1 MKNKYAAPVMKI
13 DRFSEE
19 NIVTNSTVLKEIKDR
34 NLTIDG
40 KSGEN
45 INLFSFDFTL

>member
-19 NIVTNSTVLKEIKDR
+19 NIVTNSTVLNEIKDGK
-34 NLTIDG
+34 LKIDG
-40 KSGEN
+40 QSGEDV
-45 INLFSFDFTL
+45 NLFVFDFTL